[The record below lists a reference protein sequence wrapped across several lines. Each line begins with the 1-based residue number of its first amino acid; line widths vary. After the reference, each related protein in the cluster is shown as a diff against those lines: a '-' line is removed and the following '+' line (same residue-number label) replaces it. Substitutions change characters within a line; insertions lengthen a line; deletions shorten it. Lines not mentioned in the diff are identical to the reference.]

1 MYGLFDKET
10 AAWSHECKETDKIN
24 FVQFVSE
31 VLSLVNN
38 KIFFFINWSVDV
50 NINIIIF
57 LYYKVILTIR
67 DNFFFLVINI
77 GNLMIPTVAI
87 GAALGA
93 TGLILGAKG
102 AALTLSSGY
111 F

>member
-1 MYGLFDKET
+1 MLTTKYYNIFILKGNID
-10 AAWSHECKETDKIN
+10 
-24 FVQFVSE
+24 
-31 VLSLVNN
+31 N
-38 KIFFFINWSVDV
+38 KRYFFP
-50 NINIIIF
+50 
-57 LYYKVILTIR
+57 
-67 DNFFFLVINI
+67 FLVINI

>member
-1 MYGLFDKET
+1 M
-10 AAWSHECKETDKIN
+10 
-24 FVQFVSE
+24 
-31 VLSLVNN
+31 
-38 KIFFFINWSVDV
+38 
-50 NINIIIF
+50 
-57 LYYKVILTIR
+57 TIR
-67 DNFFFLVINI
+67 DIFFPFLVINI